1 MKKRLVSILGFTM
14 MVLLVVSS
22 VTFAAFWNSKPLIV
36 TTIYPLYDF
45 TKQIVGD
52 RADVVLLVPP
62 GAEPHDW
69 EPAPT
74 DILTIK
80 KATVFIY
87 NGADMEG
94 WVDKLDSS
102 VLANKKVVKASD
114 FVNVMTAQF
123 TEEGEPSTD
132 GSVDPHIWL
141 DPVNA
146 QAIVRGIA
154 NALAAAD
161 SDNAEFYTN
170 NSNDYIAQLEELNQE
185 YSQTLSQASS
195 KQFVT
200 SHAAFGYMAQ
210 RYGLQQIAIMGLSP
224 DAEPTPARMAEIIQ
238 HVKDNHIKY
247 IFFET
252 LISPKLSEVIANES
266 NAQTL
271 VLNPIEGLS
280 DQESASG
287 ANYIS
292 EMKMNLTNLKYA
304 LGIAQ

>member
-22 VTFAAFWNSKPLIV
+22 ISFAAFWNSKPLIV

-52 RADVVLLVPP
+52 RADIVLLVPP

-185 YSQTLSQASS
+185 YSQSLSQASS

-252 LISPKLSEVIANES
+252 LISPKLSEVIASES

>member
-22 VTFAAFWNSKPLIV
+22 VSFAAFWNSKPLIV

-252 LISPKLSEVIANES
+252 LISPKLSEVIASES

>member
-1 MKKRLVSILGFTM
+1 MKKRLVRILGFTM

-22 VTFAAFWNSKPLIV
+22 VSFAAFWNSKPLIV

-52 RADVVLLVPP
+52 KADIVLLVPP

-87 NGADMEG
+87 NGAGMEG

-102 VLANKKVVKASD
+102 VLADKKVVKASD

-146 QAIVRGIA
+146 QAIVSGIT

-170 NSNDYIAQLEELNQE
+170 NSNNYIAQLEELNQE
-185 YSQTLSQASS
+185 YSQALSQASS

-238 HVKDNHIKY
+238 HVKDNQIKY

-252 LISPKLSEVIANES
+252 LISPKLSEVIASES

-271 VLNPIEGLS
+271 VLNPIEGLT
-280 DQESASG
+280 DQESAAG

-292 EMKMNLTNLKYA
+292 EMRMNLTNLKYA

>member
-22 VTFAAFWNSKPLIV
+22 ISFAAFWNSKPLIV

-52 RADVVLLVPP
+52 RADIVLLVPS

-185 YSQTLSQASS
+185 YSQSLSQASS

-252 LISPKLSEVIANES
+252 LISPKLSEVIASES